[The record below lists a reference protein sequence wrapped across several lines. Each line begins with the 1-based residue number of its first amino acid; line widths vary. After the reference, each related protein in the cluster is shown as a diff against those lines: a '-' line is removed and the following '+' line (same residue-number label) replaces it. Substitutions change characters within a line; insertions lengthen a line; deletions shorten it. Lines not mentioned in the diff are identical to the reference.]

1 MEISERSSFV
11 KGLQSV
17 IDALRLRGPLAS
29 DPNAR
34 LLHVLVLAIAIWF
47 GLWTVIL
54 LPLYP
59 GAMSKLPNVALEEA
73 APLAALVLLRFG
85 FFRQASIAY
94 LAVTWAFATVVVMHD
109 GGVRSPVQIF
119 YGTLPVLAS
128 WLLGY
133 RAALWT
139 AGVCASSGL
148 VFAHFG
154 MAGINLGPH

>member
-1 MEISERSSFV
+1 MYAS
-11 KGLQSV
+11 
-17 IDALRLRGPLAS
+17 RLRGPLAS
-29 DPNAR
+29 DPNAQ
-34 LLHVLVLAIAIWF
+34 LLHVLVLALAIWY

-59 GAMSKLPNVALEEA
+59 GALSKLPNVALAEM
-73 APLAALVLLRFG
+73 APFLALVLLRFG

-94 LAVTWAFATVVVMHD
+94 LAVTWAFATVVVAHD
-109 GGVRSPVQIF
+109 GGIRSPVQIF

-139 AGVCASSGL
+139 AGTCIASGL
-148 VFAHFG
+148 VFALIDL
-154 MAGINLGPH
+154 AGIK